1 MTDQP
6 DGLPPAARRVQTRWR
21 TSAWGRASSWSA
33 DSARTAEE
41 AAAAVGAELGQ
52 IVKSLV
58 FAVDDELVL
67 VLVSGANRLDT
78 RKLGTLAHGR
88 VERAEA
94 EAVRVAT
101 GFAIGGI
108 PPIAH
113 ARPLAVWCDADLL
126 TLRHGVG
133 RGRHA
138 ARGLPDRA
146 RRPGARHGR
155 DGRRPAGG
163 VTRMHIGC
171 TAPS

>member
-1 MTDQP
+1 MTEQA
-6 DGLPPAARRVQTRWR
+6 DGLPPAARRVQ
-21 TSAWGRASSWSA
+21 SALEDLGLPARVVVVE

-58 FAVDDELVL
+58 FAVDEELVL

-88 VERAEA
+88 VERADA

-101 GFAIGGI
+101 GFAIGGV

-126 TLRHGVG
+126 TYDTVWAAAGTPHAVFPIAPDDLVRVTDATVANLR
-133 RGRHA
+133 A
-138 ARGLPDRA
+138 E
-146 RRPGARHGR
+146 
-155 DGRRPAGG
+155 
-163 VTRMHIGC
+163 
-171 TAPS
+171 

>member
-6 DGLPPAARRVQTRWR
+6 DGLPPAARRVQSALDDLGLGTRVVVVEE
-21 TSAWGRASSWSA
+21 
-33 DSARTAEE
+33 SARTAEE

-88 VERAEA
+88 VERADA

-126 TLRHGVG
+126 TYDTVWAAAGTPHAVFPIAPDDLVRVTDATVADLR
-133 RGRHA
+133 A
-138 ARGLPDRA
+138 E
-146 RRPGARHGR
+146 
-155 DGRRPAGG
+155 
-163 VTRMHIGC
+163 
-171 TAPS
+171 

>member
-1 MTDQP
+1 MPETPHPAPIQRVVDA
-6 DGLPPAARRVQTRWR
+6 AARKGVTLDVHVFSES
-21 TSAWGRASSWSA
+21 TH
-33 DSARTAEE
+33 TAEE

-88 VERAEA
+88 VERADA

-126 TLRHGVG
+126 TYDTVWAAAGTPHAVFPIAPDDLVRVTDATVADLRVE
-133 RGRHA
+133 
-138 ARGLPDRA
+138 
-146 RRPGARHGR
+146 
-155 DGRRPAGG
+155 
-163 VTRMHIGC
+163 
-171 TAPS
+171 

>member
-1 MTDQP
+1 VTDQP
-6 DGLPPAARRVQTRWR
+6 DGLPPAARRVQSALDDLGLGTRVVVVEE
-21 TSAWGRASSWSA
+21 
-33 DSARTAEE
+33 SARTAEE

-88 VERAEA
+88 VERADA

-126 TLRHGVG
+126 TYDTVWAAAGTPHAVFPIAPDDLVRVTDATVADLRVE
-133 RGRHA
+133 
-138 ARGLPDRA
+138 
-146 RRPGARHGR
+146 
-155 DGRRPAGG
+155 
-163 VTRMHIGC
+163 
-171 TAPS
+171 